1 MNNNKLIKVLQYYPY
16 ITQIMYILGLIIIY
30 EPLESGNAFINMWR
44 KSADLL
50 VNLEIVSIYPIILFV
65 FNIIMIMVVI
75 RNAINMMESN
85 VTSVEMIE
93 IALKIKKKH
102 QVIFITF
109 IISGLITI
117 RVFALCFWLFI
128 CGWFMIVQSG
138 IISCAGLIKDYTKNN
153 LKFNQMIKYI
163 VIQFIPF
170 ADVRFDNKY
179 INKSINS

>member
-1 MNNNKLIKVLQYYPY
+1 MNNNKLIKVLQYYPF

-30 EPLESGNAFINMWR
+30 EPLEPGNAFINMWR

-93 IALKIKKKH
+93 IALTIVGVGLAIELLLVCFTMLILSGSIGCIGIRRLVKQK
-102 QVIFITF
+102 VISKGEGIVHYIFQF
-109 IISGLITI
+109 
-117 RVFALCFWLFI
+117 VFCMDIVNALALYY
-128 CGWFMIVQSG
+128 
-138 IISCAGLIKDYTKNN
+138 KYTKVNN
-153 LKFNQMIKYI
+153 TEKNN
-163 VIQFIPF
+163 V
-170 ADVRFDNKY
+170 
-179 INKSINS
+179 

>member
-1 MNNNKLIKVLQYYPY
+1 MQMNNNKLIKVLQYYPF

-30 EPLESGNAFINMWR
+30 EPLEPGNAFINMWR

-93 IALKIKKKH
+93 IALTIVGVGLAIELLLVCFTMLILSGSIGCIGIRRLVKQK
-102 QVIFITF
+102 VISKGEGIVHYIFQF
-109 IISGLITI
+109 
-117 RVFALCFWLFI
+117 VFCMDIVNALALYY
-128 CGWFMIVQSG
+128 
-138 IISCAGLIKDYTKNN
+138 KYTKVNN
-153 LKFNQMIKYI
+153 TEKNN
-163 VIQFIPF
+163 V
-170 ADVRFDNKY
+170 
-179 INKSINS
+179 